1 MANFNNGLCDT
12 NVDPFGIE
20 TGRCRWQAE
29 NGAIHWTEGF
39 PIFLSEV
46 LTRFWGYQGFGGFYI
61 GAGPHPH
68 PDPNF
73 HLVPEVAATILWNT
87 LGWASALDDTVGMDT
102 DGDNHD
108 ANNSKDSVS
117 VGFDAIWDALVNFDP
132 ASGDAAHNHPQT
144 IGEFWSAFTYFYPD
158 LANRLSAVY
167 DESHVTATLKANL
180 EVTWV
185 SGTPA
190 VVPPGGG
197 LTIADTTAN
206 TGYVSI
212 GEVSSTRFFLSTD
225 SVITAADIPIGQRS
239 VASVAAGRADA
250 RSTTVVIPAGVP
262 LGTYYVGACAD
273 GPGLIFESN
282 ESDNCMASSATV
294 QIAEAPVAP
303 GLPTGLGQFKAD
315 GTTALPVGAWTNQ
328 TTVVLRFTMTDAS
341 RADSLVPEVEI
352 KPLGTAFNGSGLRAG
367 GAVTS
372 TGTPIEGSVTATGL
386 SNGVK
391 YHWRARVRDAAG
403 QMSGWASFGG
413 NAETSPDVSIDSAP
427 PSGSVKIDGGDAW
440 TDSAS
445 VSLKLTCSDTKS
457 GCGAMQLSNDNVTF
471 TAPEPFAATRT
482 WTLAGGDAT
491 KTVYARFIDRA
502 GNVSK
507 SFQDTITLDTVA
519 PVVGAITASPN
530 PFSPQSGQTTIGIRV
545 SDNVSASCSLRIRIL
560 NAAGSSVKSMT
571 KTVTCPPGGATTSVT
586 WDGRNAAGASVPA
599 GTYTIEV
606 AATDRAGNAGAVA
619 QGSVVVQ

>member
-158 LANRLSAVY
+158 LANRLSAIY
-167 DESHVTATLKANL
+167 DESHVTATL
-180 EVTWV
+180 
-185 SGTPA
+185 
-190 VVPPGGG
+190 
-197 LTIADTTAN
+197 
-206 TGYVSI
+206 
-212 GEVSSTRFFLSTD
+212 
-225 SVITAADIPIGQRS
+225 
-239 VASVAAGRADA
+239 
-250 RSTTVVIPAGVP
+250 
-262 LGTYYVGACAD
+262 
-273 GPGLIFESN
+273 
-282 ESDNCMASSATV
+282 
-294 QIAEAPVAP
+294 
-303 GLPTGLGQFKAD
+303 
-315 GTTALPVGAWTNQ
+315 
-328 TTVVLRFTMTDAS
+328 
-341 RADSLVPEVEI
+341 
-352 KPLGTAFNGSGLRAG
+352 
-367 GAVTS
+367 
-372 TGTPIEGSVTATGL
+372 
-386 SNGVK
+386 
-391 YHWRARVRDAAG
+391 
-403 QMSGWASFGG
+403 
-413 NAETSPDVSIDSAP
+413 
-427 PSGSVKIDGGDAW
+427 
-440 TDSAS
+440 
-445 VSLKLTCSDTKS
+445 
-457 GCGAMQLSNDNVTF
+457 
-471 TAPEPFAATRT
+471 
-482 WTLAGGDAT
+482 
-491 KTVYARFIDRA
+491 VYARFIDRA